1 MSKLTFDPELRHLL
15 DLIAYDF
22 EFITTPDGRWAEARG
37 RATIKEVS
45 THTLLQASAYGLVVK
60 TEENAK
66 FGTVTYKGTPLAK
79 AAYNALYTV
88 DLDALR
94 RS

>member
-1 MSKLTFDPELRHLL
+1 M
-15 DLIAYDF
+15 YDY
-22 EFITTPDGRWAEARG
+22 EFITSPDQRWAEARG
-37 RATIKEVS
+37 RGTIREVK
-45 THTLLQASAYGLVVK
+45 THTLLQASSYGLIAK
-60 TEENAK
+60 TEDSAE